1 MAATVFSFV
10 SDGEESS
17 RRTSTGTT
25 PCATAMVTFL
35 SSSWR
40 SPNKESIAEA
50 LDSGDPIWRRVIRLR
65 DSERMASRL
74 ETETETLFSRRRP
87 LRKRMSQSLTW
98 RSRVARRESRSLWV
112 LSFPIGRVS
121 GWHVLESETASLRVW
136 EIEWRRWRERGF
148 DVEAFGNSAEKS
160 VRWVWSWV
168 SLTRASDHFPLK
180 FLTLGSSESRR
191 VLRRFR
197 EPLIASVS
205 VESFIFV
212 CYFQWEREG

>member
-1 MAATVFSFV
+1 MT
-10 SDGEESS
+10 
-17 RRTSTGTT
+17 
-25 PCATAMVTFL
+25 
-35 SSSWR
+35 
-40 SPNKESIAEA
+40 
-50 LDSGDPIWRRVIRLR
+50 
-65 DSERMASRL
+65 
-74 ETETETLFSRRRP
+74 
-87 LRKRMSQSLTW
+87 
-98 RSRVARRESRSLWV
+98 
-112 LSFPIGRVS
+112 
-121 GWHVLESETASLRVW
+121 SLRVW

>member
-1 MAATVFSFV
+1 
-10 SDGEESS
+10 
-17 RRTSTGTT
+17 
-25 PCATAMVTFL
+25 
-35 SSSWR
+35 
-40 SPNKESIAEA
+40 
-50 LDSGDPIWRRVIRLR
+50 
-65 DSERMASRL
+65 MASRFD
-74 ETETETLFSRRRP
+74 ETETETETASFSRRRP

-112 LSFPIGRVS
+112 LSFPFGRVW
-121 GWHVLESETASLRVW
+121 GWHERESETASFRVLK
-136 EIEWRRWRERGF
+136 IEWRRWRERGF